1 MRKRIAALAIGTALA
16 FGAVSTEAAPPDP
29 VITGGLVN
37 VTLVDVID
45 IGDVNVAVQN
55 VGIGVAAN
63 VAAQICGLQVGN
75 IGIIAQQVATQGQT
89 TVCQVTDQNNDLRNV
104 QIARNTQN

>member
-1 MRKRIAALAIGTALA
+1 MKKGIAALAIGTALA
-16 FGAVSTEAAPPDP
+16 IGAANMEAAPPGP

-37 VTLVDVID
+37 VTLVDVLD
-45 IGDVNVAVQN
+45 IGDVQVAVQN

-75 IGIIAQQVATQGQT
+75 IGIIASQVATQGQT
-89 TVCQVTDQNNDLRNV
+89 TVCTITDQNNDQRNV
-104 QIARNTQN
+104 QIARNRQN